1 MTQSLFSNLS
11 SLSIYKLIDLR
22 NNYQSLNYSIVDVD
36 MQLNKVITFPI
47 FLMLMTIFSAIVM
60 FNTKNFKSNLLKI
73 VIGLF
78 FSVLIYYVSNFFN
91 VMGTTERISIIF
103 AIWTPLVL
111 LSIIN
116 LSMLIKIN
124 EK

>member
-1 MTQSLFSNLS
+1 MIQSLFSNLS

>member
-1 MTQSLFSNLS
+1 
-11 SLSIYKLIDLR
+11 
-22 NNYQSLNYSIVDVD
+22 
-36 MQLNKVITFPI
+36 
-47 FLMLMTIFSAIVM
+47 MTIFSAIVM